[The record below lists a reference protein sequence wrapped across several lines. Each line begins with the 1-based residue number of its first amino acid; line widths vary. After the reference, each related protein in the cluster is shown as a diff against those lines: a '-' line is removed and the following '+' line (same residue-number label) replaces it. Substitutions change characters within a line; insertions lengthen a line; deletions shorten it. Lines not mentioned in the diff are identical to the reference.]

1 MYFTSFSVSCLAAAG
16 ASCAAALGTGI
27 VIATAKP
34 RPKIENCF
42 IERNEPP
49 LREYLRPSGRAILTR
64 PNESPMNSFS
74 SCARPLPGGYRLAR
88 IFRAS
93 LGKAD
98 SNRETQTHTQQ
109 VTEA

>member
-1 MYFTSFSVSCLAAAG
+1 
-16 ASCAAALGTGI
+16 
-27 VIATAKP
+27 
-34 RPKIENCF
+34 
-42 IERNEPP
+42 
-49 LREYLRPSGRAILTR
+49 
-64 PNESPMNSFS
+64 MNSFS